1 MGMFE
6 RLGEKV
12 ERLKQEAVAGRED
25 SVEFRCRD
33 CGEGFYSEP
42 EACPECGSTEM
53 ARVESDT
60 EPESEADAQAE
71 SDPESDSES
80 DSESESET
88 DTT

>member
-42 EACPECGSTEM
+42 EACPECGSTEI
-53 ARVESDT
+53 ARVESAT
-60 EPESEADAQAE
+60 EPESEAKAE
-71 SDPESDSES
+71 SASDAN
-80 DSESESET
+80 SESESET
-88 DTT
+88 NTK